1 MKLAVGDG
9 SLAAIFAEP
18 DEGGAIAAVGFSMAV
33 ERVDGDVGPGAGEPL
48 VMYSV
53 PLQHTI
59 PFARP
64 RKSGCVL
71 SPETLG
77 ILPGAVAL
85 CQPVFLD
92 GITGHNLRGRVFLI
106 HDQQVGDVLGL
117 RGGEGAHANLRV
129 EVVPTGRV
137 DSAATPVIR
146 RQGRR

>member
-1 MKLAVGDG
+1 MTEAGVDDGVDCSDAGAGQHGDGAFDGEGHINDHAVSFFHSQRLQTVGEAAEQAVKLAVGDG

-48 VMYSV
+48 VMYSL

-85 CQPVFLD
+85 C
-92 GITGHNLRGRVFLI
+92 
-106 HDQQVGDVLGL
+106 
-117 RGGEGAHANLRV
+117 
-129 EVVPTGRV
+129 
-137 DSAATPVIR
+137 
-146 RQGRR
+146 